1 MVRYKCAVTGCASSS
16 ETGGLS
22 FHSFPTADDRRKMW
36 LEALGCGSSGS
47 TLARRVC
54 SLHFD
59 ERAFTRVGSETQRG
73 MKRRRLCPD
82 AVPKG
87 SASAAGVG
95 RAITEERTGTDAAML
110 VCPMEASWTVEH
122 NPSALTNTSDN
133 SIHFVESDFAIG
145 CNAEVGTDTGAC
157 GDMSLTHLTAG
168 CKPKESARSDH
179 SYCRMRHFAVQTD
192 GVQATHM
199 VSKGVQVATTPKVRS
214 EGTQTDFQAWS
225 TAGCGDELEDTAEI
239 LDSSG
244 HRIRAP
250 LPSSPIRCSTP
261 LPSAKDL
268 DETYEPSFHD
278 SHLPSGCDSVPPS
291 AEKQYIVFESC
302 LMELF
307 SMCTVCQASCKAE
320 TTLYGSLL
328 QVETTCACG
337 HKSCWL
343 SQPKVSNRALG
354 GMLLCAAICF
364 SGASPEKVLRLLKQA
379 NIQVPSTRTYYSYQ
393 GALFQPAIQ
402 RVWDTEREAVIES
415 LHGPVA
421 LAGDGRCDSPG
432 FSAKFMTYTF
442 MAIQTSKIIHFVQVQ
457 LGENSEVKSSNA
469 MEKFGLKKGLGEL
482 KDQNVT
488 ICSLTTDRHVGI
500 KKYMRT
506 CEPGIEH
513 TYDAWHVGKGVKKK
527 LTVAAKKSA
536 CAALKEWI
544 QPVVNHLY
552 WCVAV
557 SEGDGDLLVAMWK
570 SMLNHVINMHAGHD
584 SPYPRCLHGD
594 VQNGKWLTPGTPAY
608 ARLVSIATEQGLL
621 KDIRKLSSSGQTYGL
636 ESYHSLLIR
645 FAPKSVAFSTMMMR
659 ARTQLAALHHNENAG
674 REQAV
679 VARNCA
685 LRWKR
690 KMLRAK
696 KGAEVVCPVKSK
708 PTYAYVDKLMTEML
722 HESSSCSSLKK
733 AQQQR
738 SSTSS
743 SPKPLAMIQLNQPRL
758 SKSELVAARQS
769 RFVAC
774 SVQDM
779 P

>member
-168 CKPKESARSDH
+168 CK
-179 SYCRMRHFAVQTD
+179 
-192 GVQATHM
+192 
-199 VSKGVQVATTPKVRS
+199 
-214 EGTQTDFQAWS
+214 
-225 TAGCGDELEDTAEI
+225 
-239 LDSSG
+239 
-244 HRIRAP
+244 
-250 LPSSPIRCSTP
+250 
-261 LPSAKDL
+261 
-268 DETYEPSFHD
+268 
-278 SHLPSGCDSVPPS
+278 
-291 AEKQYIVFESC
+291 
-302 LMELF
+302 
-307 SMCTVCQASCKAE
+307 
-320 TTLYGSLL
+320 
-328 QVETTCACG
+328 
-337 HKSCWL
+337 
-343 SQPKVSNRALG
+343 
-354 GMLLCAAICF
+354 
-364 SGASPEKVLRLLKQA
+364 
-379 NIQVPSTRTYYSYQ
+379 
-393 GALFQPAIQ
+393 
-402 RVWDTEREAVIES
+402 
-415 LHGPVA
+415 
-421 LAGDGRCDSPG
+421 
-432 FSAKFMTYTF
+432 
-442 MAIQTSKIIHFVQVQ
+442 VQ
-457 LGENSEVKSSNA
+457 LGENSEVRSSNA

-536 CAALKEWI
+536 CAALKDWI

-594 VQNGKWLTPGTPAY
+594 VQNGKWLTPGH
-608 ARLVSIATEQGLL
+608 SWLL
-621 KDIRKLSSSGQTYGL
+621 FTTTKMQV
-636 ESYHSLLIR
+636 ES
-645 FAPKSVAFSTMMMR
+645 
-659 ARTQLAALHHNENAG
+659 
-674 REQAV
+674 
-679 VARNCA
+679 
-685 LRWKR
+685 
-690 KMLRAK
+690 
-696 KGAEVVCPVKSK
+696 
-708 PTYAYVDKLMTEML
+708 
-722 HESSSCSSLKK
+722 
-733 AQQQR
+733 
-738 SSTSS
+738 
-743 SPKPLAMIQLNQPRL
+743 
-758 SKSELVAARQS
+758 RQ
-769 RFVAC
+769 
-774 SVQDM
+774 
-779 P
+779 